1 MGMFDKRK
9 ISGAVGLIFLIIAVC
24 VMCGHVPTY
33 MQPGQEHEGVPD
45 VVSSRTNGTECTL
58 TVVANADKIED
69 EQAFAEE
76 TVRKYEENSF
86 YTTKFSRDQESSI
99 QQVHM
104 TVYLRRSDIGENPAV
119 FSIEYD
125 VINREF
131 KIIE

>member
-1 MGMFDKRK
+1 MFDKRK
-9 ISGAVGLIFLIIAVC
+9 ISGAVGLFCLIAVIC
-24 VMCGHVPTY
+24 VLYGGVRTY
-33 MQPGQEHEGVPD
+33 RQPGRESKGVPD
-45 VVSSRTNGTECTL
+45 VVSSRTSGDETML
-58 TVVANADKIED
+58 TVVANTDRIED

-86 YTTKFSRDQESSI
+86 YTTKFSRDQERSI

-104 TVYLRRSDIGENPAV
+104 TVYLRRSDIGENPAL